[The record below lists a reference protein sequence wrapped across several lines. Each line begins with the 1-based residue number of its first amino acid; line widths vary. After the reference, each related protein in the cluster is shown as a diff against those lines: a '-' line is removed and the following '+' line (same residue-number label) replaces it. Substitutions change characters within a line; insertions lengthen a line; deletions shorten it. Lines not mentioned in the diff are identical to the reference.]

1 MQSAKNIVRTT
12 AYLCRKS
19 RRKGRRGIGMLNSIW
34 AVLILLAVLGAAVT
48 GNLTVLSKAA
58 ADGAQSAVE
67 TALLLTGAMCLWL
80 GLMNIASHAGL
91 TEKLSHCLS
100 PLICRLFP
108 EYAAHRAV
116 GEKIS
121 MNIAA
126 NMLGMGNAPPYFY
139 KINANSPKTA

>member
-1 MQSAKNIVRTT
+1 
-12 AYLCRKS
+12 
-19 RRKGRRGIGMLNSIW
+19 MLNSIW